1 MGEREPGRAAVRP
14 TWTQV
19 ACDLCPACAG
29 HGEREPFRTWLQ
41 SLGSSG
47 RAGEAKLKGR
57 RGPQMPSPL
66 TPFQLVLRNPR
77 SLQERPLALPR
88 SCQTA
93 EQAPSPQFN
102 HYSSTYIFYAFYLL
116 GFCVKS
122 PLSKRLPSFKKKS
135 LKSTDSVQSSHFT
148 SRETETQ
155 SSEGTPRQ
163 SRRAPQ
169 RR

>member
-1 MGEREPGRAAVRP
+1 MRP
-14 TWTQV
+14 TWTRV
-19 ACDLCPACAG
+19 ASAQCPACAG

-47 RAGEAKLKGR
+47 RVGEAKLKGR
-57 RGPQMPSPL
+57 RGPQMPSL
-66 TPFQLVLRNPR
+66 LVPFQLVLRSPR
-77 SLQERPLALPR
+77 SLQECPLALPR
-88 SCQTA
+88 TCQTE

-102 HYSSTYIFYAFYLL
+102 HYSSTYILYAFYLL
-116 GFCVKS
+116 GFCVRS

-155 SSEGTPRQ
+155 SSEGSPRQ
-163 SRRAPQ
+163 PRRAPQ